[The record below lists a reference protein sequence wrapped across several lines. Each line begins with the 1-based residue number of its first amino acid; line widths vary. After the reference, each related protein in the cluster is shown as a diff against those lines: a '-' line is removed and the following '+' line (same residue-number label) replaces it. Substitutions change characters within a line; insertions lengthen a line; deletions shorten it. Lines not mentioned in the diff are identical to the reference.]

1 MHKLF
6 ALALL
11 ATFSLNAHALSILIN
26 GGNGE
31 REVTERLEGLGHTVT
46 DSNAVWW
53 NSNWDYSAYDVVAFE
68 YGASNPSDISNLVA
82 AVEAQ
87 EVGVVFFRG
96 WGAGNTMS
104 ALGLGAG
111 AGDWQ
116 YAQNNLDIVDNS
128 HYITQGTSL
137 GINDLGYTY
146 MSYEAAPGANTT
158 VLANGADGAAL
169 VVHNTLRVALTPF
182 YGHYSG
188 YDDETALGLQLTE
201 NTLQWA
207 AGADNLSVVPV
218 PAAVWLFGSA
228 LAGLGWCRR
237 KQTV

>member
-1 MHKLF
+1 MRKIFLT
-6 ALALL
+6 ALL
-11 ATFSLNAHALSILIN
+11 AIFSLNANALSILLT
-26 GGNGE
+26 GGNE
-31 REVTERLEGLGHTVT
+31 DRDVTDRLTGLGHTVT

-53 NSNWDYSAYDVVAFE
+53 DSNFDYSVYDVVAFQ
-68 YGASNPSDISNLVA
+68 YGAGNPYDIANLVT
-82 AVEAQ
+82 AVQ
-87 EVGVVFFRG
+87 NQDVGVVFFRG
-96 WGAGNTMS
+96 WDAGATMS

-116 YAQNNLDIVDNS
+116 YAQNNLDIVNNN

-169 VVHNTLRVALTPF
+169 VTHNTLRVALTPF
-182 YGHYSG
+182 YAHPDG
-188 YDDETALGLQLTE
+188 YGDETALGIQLTE

-207 AGADNLSVVPV
+207 AGAGSLTVVPV

-237 KQTV
+237 RQSA